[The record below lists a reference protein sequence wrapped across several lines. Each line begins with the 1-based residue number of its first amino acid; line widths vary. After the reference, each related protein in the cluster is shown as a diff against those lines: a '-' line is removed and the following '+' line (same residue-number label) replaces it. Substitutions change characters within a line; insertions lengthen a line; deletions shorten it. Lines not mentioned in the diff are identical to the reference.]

1 MMRMFIPLLLV
12 CLYTGG
18 RTPSYS
24 YPQSDDNA
32 LKNIVETSATSYF
45 PDGND
50 FVCINGHNKY
60 TRALYGNCTDYRI
73 ETSDRPIFA
82 IYKKG
87 DCRNVSLAITH
98 KGHTLAAENT
108 EHCEARYPCGVRVY
122 ELCDSSWTGGR
133 LSISVATLR
142 NGEGAAWEMTA
153 DGFDGDVTV
162 TAIVRPIAN
171 ERLQRSGDMGVDP
184 PGSFDPKEGSEP
196 VTIDI
201 PLEERPMYLIASYD
215 NGSDSHHNFSVS
227 DRCKAYDEAR
237 NYYDG
242 LSRRIVFNT
251 PDAHI
256 NTLGGAIAAAADGL
270 WEGLTW
276 LHGCVGWRMPLAGW
290 RAAYVGD
297 ALGWDERSRRHFDA
311 YAQSQVTDIVPRIP
325 HPAQDSTLALAR
337 AEKRWGTPIYSNGYI
352 CRYPA
357 KKDCM
362 NHYDMNLC
370 YIDELL
376 WHFCYDADTAYMRRM
391 WPVITSHLAW
401 EKRNFDADGDGL
413 YDAYC
418 CIWASDALYYSGGGV
433 THSSAYNYR
442 ANTLA
447 AKIARLIGE
456 NAEPYA
462 AEADKILKAMN
473 ERLWTGDTSANGHW
487 AEYVEGL
494 GYKRRHDSA
503 ALWSIYTP
511 IDCGAGSPQ
520 QCYAAT
526 LYVDSLIPHI
536 KVEGCAPLSTLSTS
550 NWMPYAWS
558 INNVAT
564 AEVAHTA
571 LAFFE
576 AGRPEEAFRLMKANI
591 MDQMYLGQSP
601 ANFGQLSRY
610 DAARGECY
618 RDFGDCI
625 GIYARTL
632 TQGLFGIVPDAI
644 DGRCF
649 IRPGFPADWD
659 SASVTLPYI
668 SYSFRRAD
676 GKDIYEIEQHFTRRL
691 NIVLRQNLGGGH
703 YRDIQGNNETRQ
715 TITVDTPDLACI
727 KADTAVAWHPQT
739 VTEAEA
745 ATLGLAEPMPGRRT
759 KINIDSLLNAD
770 IGDIFMNEYRS
781 PRPQT
786 TTLQIPLQGVGEWCN
801 PTYRPEI
808 NDSVLRS
815 MITDDEFTMA
825 GVPFRTHAQG
835 HNIAYTS
842 LWDNYPDSIGIDVSA
857 RKPRAKAAC
866 LLLAGS
872 TNHMQS
878 RIDNGIVVARYD
890 DDTTDTLRLV
900 NPDNWCPIEQD
911 YYVDGK
917 AFCAAQPRPY
927 RVCLGTGDVSRA
939 LGDEFNM
946 TKAQGRELKG
956 GAAQMLTMPI
966 DAEKAL
972 KTLTVKPLSCDIV
985 VGLMAVTLIQ

>member
-1 MMRMFIPLLLV
+1 MKIIPLLLLV
-12 CLYTGG
+12 CLYAGG
-18 RTPSYS
+18 STLSYS
-24 YPQSDDNA
+24 HRQDGNEARGGTTDTSTNA
-32 LKNIVETSATSYF
+32 YF

-50 FVCINGHNKY
+50 FVCINGHNRY
-60 TRALYGNCTDYRI
+60 TRALYGKCTDYRI
-73 ETSDRPIFA
+73 ETSDRPLFA

-87 DCRNVSLAITH
+87 DCRNVSLTITH
-98 KGHTLAAENT
+98 KGHTLAAENA
-108 EHCEARYPCGVRVY
+108 ERCEARYSCGVRTY
-122 ELCDSSWTGGR
+122 ELCDSSWGKGR
-133 LSISVATLR
+133 LSISVTTLR

-153 DGFDGDVTV
+153 DGFDSNVTI
-162 TAIVRPIAN
+162 TAIIRPIAN
-171 ERLQRSGDMGVDP
+171 ERLQRNGDMGVDP
-184 PGSFDPKEGSEP
+184 PGSFEPKEGSEP
-196 VTIDI
+196 VIIEI
-201 PLEERPMYLIASYD
+201 PLGERPMFLTTNYD
-215 NGSDSHHNFSVS
+215 NSADVHHSFSVS
-227 DRCKAYDEAR
+227 DSCPSYDEAR
-237 NYYDG
+237 NYQDS
-242 LSRRIVFNT
+242 LSRSIVFST

-256 NTLGGAIAAAADGL
+256 NTLGGALAAAADGL
-270 WEGLTW
+270 WDGQTW
-276 LHGCVGWRMPLAGW
+276 LHGCIGWRMPLAGW

-297 ALGWDERSRRHFDA
+297 ALGRSERSRRHFDA
-311 YAQSQVTDIVPRIP
+311 YAQSQVTDIEPYIK

-337 AEKRWGTPIYSNGYI
+337 AEKRWGTPMYSNGYI

-357 KKDCM
+357 RKDRM

-391 WPVITSHLAW
+391 WPVITSHIAW
-401 EKRNFDADGDGL
+401 EKRNFDPDGDGL

-433 THSSAYNYR
+433 AHSSAYNYR

-456 NAEPYA
+456 DAEPYI

-473 ERLWTGDTSANGHW
+473 ERLWTGGTSTSGHW
-487 AEYVEGL
+487 AEYVESL

-511 IDCGAGSPQ
+511 VDCGAGSPQ

-536 KVEGCAPLSTLSTS
+536 KIEGCEPLSTLSTS

-558 INNVAT
+558 INNVAA

-591 MDQMYLGQSP
+591 LDQMYLGHSP

-632 TQGLFGIVPDAI
+632 TQGLFGIVPDAL
-644 DGRCF
+644 DGSCV
-649 IRPGFPADWD
+649 IRPGFPVDWD
-659 SASVTLPYI
+659 SASVKLPYL
-668 SYSFRRAD
+668 SYSFSRAD
-676 GKDIYEIEQHFTRRL
+676 GKDIYEIEQHFTNPL
-691 NIVLRQNLGGGH
+691 TIVLRQNLGGGR
-703 YRDIQGNNETRQ
+703 YRDIQGSNETRQ
-715 TITVDTPDLACI
+715 TIIVGTPDLTRI
-727 KADTAVAWHPQT
+727 KADTAAVWHPQAT
-739 VTEAEA
+739 TEADA
-745 ATLGLAEPMPGRRT
+745 AALALAEPPVGQHT
-759 KINIDSLLNAD
+759 KVDIDGYLNAD
-770 IGDIFMNEYRS
+770 VSDIFMNEYRS

-786 TTLQIPLQGVGEWCN
+786 TTLQIPLQGVGDWCS

-808 NDSVLRS
+808 NDSVFRS
-815 MITDDEFTMA
+815 MIIDDEFTMA
-825 GVPFRTHAQG
+825 GVPFRTHTVG
-835 HNIAYTS
+835 KNIAYTS
-842 LWDNYPDSIGIDVSA
+842 QWDNYPDSISIDMSA
-857 RKPRAKAAC
+857 QEPRAKAAC

-878 RIDNGIVVARYD
+878 RIDNGLAVAHYD
-890 DDTTDTLRLV
+890 DGTTDTLRLI

-911 YYVDGK
+911 YYIDGK
-917 AFCAAQPRPY
+917 AFSAAQPRPY
-927 RVCLGTGDVSRA
+927 RVCLGTGDVSRD
-939 LGDEFNM
+939 LGDIFNI

-956 GAAQMLTMPI
+956 GAAQMLTMPLNA
-966 DAEKAL
+966 D
-972 KTLTVKPLSCDIV
+972 KTLTSLMVKPLSCDIV
-985 VGLMAVTLIQ
+985 IGLMAVTLIQ